1 MTFKRFLAVSVCL
14 LVGSSTAT
22 ETETID
28 TSDANVAY
36 NYLVSQVE
44 GSCTATNDPVN
55 VQLSFS
61 GWDESNS
68 SAESCTPQETVKMVT
83 AHLLS
88 TQASCISSI
97 SEGRRLQTW
106 TTSGTDTDFF
116 AAVKTDEYST
126 QTAIVTALSLGGFG
140 DGSST
145 SSANS
150 YEIYLRSIN
159 NMFKTAVVSIE
170 HLTTT
175 TTTTT
180 STTTSTDGGGWP
192 WWAWF
197 LLMLL
202 ICCLICVPL
211 IFLLGFGKTKKR
223 STAAE
228 KRYVTQAPMP
238 LTVPVQTRPPMAT
251 MTVPMAT
258 ATVPMATATVPMAT
272 ATVPMMA
279 PGTLP
284 PGTVPVGTRSMS
296 RGLPT
301 GSFGPPRV
309 F

>member
-1 MTFKRFLAVSVCL
+1 VTACW
-14 LVGSSTAT
+14 LVGSSTAA

-28 TSDANVAY
+28 ASDVNVAY
-36 NYLVSQVE
+36 SYLVSQTE
-44 GSCTATNDPVN
+44 GSCTATNDPVYL
-55 VQLSFS
+55 QISFS

-88 TQASCISSI
+88 TQESCISSI

-116 AAVKTDEYST
+116 AAVKTDEYSSD
-126 QTAIVTALSLGGFG
+126 TAIITALSLAAFG

-145 SSANS
+145 SSANA

-170 HLTTT
+170 EVTTT
-175 TTTTT
+175 TTT
-180 STTTSTDGGGWP
+180 TTTSTDGGGWP

-202 ICCLICVPL
+202 ICCLLCIPL
-211 IFLLGFGKTKKR
+211 IFLLCFGKTKKTTT
-223 STAAE
+223 SAE
-228 KRYVTQAPMP
+228 KRYVMPAP
-238 LTVPVQTRPPMAT
+238 VRVQTRVPMATMQVPMAT
-251 MTVPMAT
+251 MTVPIAT
-258 ATVPMATATVPMAT
+258 ATVPIATATVPT
-272 ATVPMMA
+272 AS
-279 PGTLP
+279 LP
-284 PGTVPVGTRSMS
+284 PGTVPVGSTRSMS

-301 GSFGPPRV
+301 GSFGPPKV